1 MSIKERV
8 KSDVEKIVSK
18 GHQVEDELIIF
29 IKRDYA
35 KTLDDVGEGMDTVK
49 ETTLEYLEGVE
60 EGLKTTGHESS
71 KLVSKAAEAL
81 VEVSRNLGD
90 RGIDAAKKIAVEAR
104 ATLNTGLEKSKGSI
118 DSVDEKTKKQMKDAY
133 ARLNEVGEAGKV
145 RLKGVG
151 EGIKAYLVRKKGDL
165 SDSARQALS
174 RSADRSKELVRKL
187 AGSTEAHSNELLS
200 HSLEKV
206 SGWLGKL
213 ADKVKPKA

>member
-8 KSDVEKIVSK
+8 KSDVEKIVAK
-18 GHQVEDELIIF
+18 GHQVDQEVISFVKE
-29 IKRDYA
+29 DYA
-35 KTLDDVGEGMDTVK
+35 KTLDDVGKGMDTVK
-49 ETTLEYLEGVE
+49 EATLEYLEGVE
-60 EGLKTTGHESS
+60 EGLKAVGHESS

-81 VEVSRNLGD
+81 VEVSRDLGD
-90 RGIDAAKKIAVEAR
+90 KGVDAAKKIAVEAR
-104 ATLNTGLEKSKGSI
+104 AALNTALEKSKGSI

-133 ARLNEVGEAGKV
+133 ARLNEVGEAGKA

-151 EGIKAYLVRKKGDL
+151 EGINAYLVRKKGDL
-165 SDSARQALS
+165 SNSARQTLN